1 MLCSSIEDVVIGGK
15 SCEAFSFCAPEI
27 HFDLSTRSDSCRWMT
42 HGRVDSTGNYYRSY
56 WNRIPNPGL
65 YDWICAFLLRN
76 LRPQYPRFEF
86 SAQFLALIKPQY
98 GPSFPATPRQGPS
111 FFPRLLGFFTKKPFG
126 DTYFV
131 SVSTMRFLTLQSSDG
146 TCWRRTTGWTKLG
159 NFFQNQL
166 RQLNYPI
173 LQKHLA
179 RPLRVSKRQGHIVVH
194 IWDFQTDRFSP
205 TQKASCC
212 CQGVVK
218 RSQCPRSREWG
229 RDGAGASMISGKSWS
244 LSGSETMRIRVPNF
258 HSSVRLWRP

>member
-65 YDWICAFLLRN
+65 YDWICAFLVRN

-111 FFPRLLGFFTKKPFG
+111 FFPRLLGFNQKTLWWHLFRVCEHYEVPYLAEFRRNLLAT
-126 DTYFV
+126 DDWMDET
-131 SVSTMRFLTLQSSDG
+131 RQFL
-146 TCWRRTTGWTKLG
+146 
-159 NFFQNQL
+159 
-166 RQLNYPI
+166 
-173 LQKHLA
+173 
-179 RPLRVSKRQGHIVVH
+179 SKSAKAAELPHI
-194 IWDFQTDRFSP
+194 
-205 TQKASCC
+205 A
-212 CQGVVK
+212 
-218 RSQCPRSREWG
+218 
-229 RDGAGASMISGKSWS
+229 
-244 LSGSETMRIRVPNF
+244 ETPC
-258 HSSVRLWRP
+258 